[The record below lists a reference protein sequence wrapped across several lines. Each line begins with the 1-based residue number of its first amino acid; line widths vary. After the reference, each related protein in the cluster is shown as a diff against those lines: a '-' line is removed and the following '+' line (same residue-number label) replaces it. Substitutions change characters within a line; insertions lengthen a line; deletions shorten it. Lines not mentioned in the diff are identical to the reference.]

1 MQSKEQTETR
11 SIPSMIDN
19 IDKRSISVFC
29 ASLYIISIS
38 KIVLLF
44 QELLKYFETLDKND
58 KDILEKNGITRDIK
72 SDGNNKRYG
81 KKTMESKQELR
92 GYKRQNDV
100 GSAQINN
107 REEID
112 MKYALR

>member
-1 MQSKEQTETR
+1 
-11 SIPSMIDN
+11 
-19 IDKRSISVFC
+19 
-29 ASLYIISIS
+29 
-38 KIVLLF
+38 
-44 QELLKYFETLDKND
+44 
-58 KDILEKNGITRDIK
+58 
-72 SDGNNKRYG
+72 
-81 KKTMESKQELR
+81 MESKQELR